1 MEKFFWKSESF
12 FKVEITKKNIPSS
25 SRCRHH
31 PSFISQMAKKGKS
44 SKQSTDVA
52 SSYVGPK
59 QIGAFKTLKIGQHW
73 CYMRAHAGGEDERTM
88 FLVNLPI
95 DTTEKHIRVLFAQ
108 AGQIESVRLWK
119 GKGVELMEE
128 EDEEDEEQSQQQRSG
143 SKKNVVQQVPKV
155 VPLPPLDPR
164 DPNPF
169 LPTSTSAHV
178 TFLDESSLARALE
191 MHSIKAWPDPFK
203 DIEAAQQKLDE
214 EEVDNSKTNKKR
226 SNAVRTAEEAAAKS
240 KANAPPVGLEY
251 LLARHRAVRPALS
264 LVKEHADSVM
274 ALFEYRLKNPK
285 QKSKASTGGIE
296 AVSVGPNGELLDAD
310 GFIIV
315 QSTGKYGRTADA
327 QGGSVRVARSRAQ
340 GERNRGAD
348 DEPAKKKKKLEL
360 DDFYRFQRREA
371 KRQELADL
379 RAKFQADQEKIKEL
393 KANRNFKP
401 F

>member
-1 MEKFFWKSESF
+1 
-12 FKVEITKKNIPSS
+12 
-25 SRCRHH
+25 
-31 PSFISQMAKKGKS
+31 
-44 SKQSTDVA
+44 
-52 SSYVGPK
+52 
-59 QIGAFKTLKIGQHW
+59 HW
-73 CYMRAHAGGEDERTM
+73 CYMRAHTGGEDERTM

-95 DTTEKHIRVLFAQ
+95 DTTEKHIRIIFAQ
-108 AGQIESVRLWK
+108 AGQIENVKLWK

-128 EDEEDEEQSQQQRSG
+128 DEEDEEQPSG
-143 SKKNVVQQVPKV
+143 SSKKVVQQIPKV
-155 VPLPPLDPR
+155 VPLPSFDPR

-191 MHSIKAWPDPFK
+191 IHS
-203 DIEAAQQKLDE
+203 
-214 EEVDNSKTNKKR
+214 KR
-226 SNAVRTAEEAAAKS
+226 SNTVRTAEEAAAKS
-240 KANAPPVGLEY
+240 ATSAPPVGLDY
-251 LLARHRAVRPALS
+251 LLARHRAVRPASS
-264 LVKEHADSVM
+264 LVKEHADSVI

-296 AVSVGPNGELLDAD
+296 AVSVGPNGEMLDAD

-348 DEPAKKKKKLEL
+348 DEPAKKKKRLEL

-401 F
+401 

>member
-1 MEKFFWKSESF
+1 
-12 FKVEITKKNIPSS
+12 
-25 SRCRHH
+25 
-31 PSFISQMAKKGKS
+31 MAKKGKS
-44 SKQSTDVA
+44 ITNSKE
-52 SSYVGPK
+52 SSSNDVGPR
-59 QIGAFKTLKIGQHW
+59 QIGAFKTLKIAEHW
-73 CYMRAHAGGEDERTM
+73 CYMRAHTGGEDQRTM

-95 DTTEKHIRVLFAQ
+95 DTTEKHIRILFAQ

-128 EDEEDEEQSQQQRSG
+128 DDEEEDEEQPSG
-143 SKKNVVQQVPKV
+143 SKKKIVQQIPKV
-155 VPLPPLDPR
+155 TPLPPIDPR

-191 MHSIKAWPDPFK
+191 IHAIKAWPDPFK
-203 DIEAAQQKLDE
+203 DIESAQQRLDE
-214 EEVDNSKTNKKR
+214 EAVETSKTNKKR
-226 SNAVRTAEEAAAKS
+226 SNTVRTAEEAAAKS
-240 KANAPPVGLEY
+240 ATNAPPVGLDY
-251 LLARHRAVRPALS
+251 LLARHRAVRPASS
-264 LVKEHADSVM
+264 LVKEHADSVI

-348 DEPAKKKKKLEL
+348 DEPAKKKKRLEL